1 MNAKKTKNETGLL
14 PNYFKTIGIVI
25 MLLAFVPIVV
35 VIVMKFEITQT
46 QKETF
51 KILTMDFFILG
62 LLFVAWA
69 KDKLEDEMTVY
80 VRLKSMAFTF
90 SWAVLYVIIKS
101 LIDLIFKIS
110 IGDLSSQQLIITML
124 FVYLIMYFFKKKS
137 R

>member
-1 MNAKKTKNETGLL
+1 MNTKKAKNEIGLL

-25 MLLAFVPIVV
+25 MLLTFVPIVV
-35 VIVMKFEITQT
+35 VIVMKIELAQV
-46 QKETF
+46 QKETL
-51 KILTMDFFILG
+51 KILAMDFFILG
-62 LLFVAWA
+62 LLFVALA
-69 KDKLEDEMTVY
+69 KDKIEDEMTVY

-101 LIDLIFKIS
+101 VIDLIFKIS
-110 IGDLSSQQLIITML
+110 TGDLSSQQLVITML